1 MSLTISKEFPNV
13 DCESWDTSCLH
24 SISIAHL
31 ESVKYL
37 WLLSLPSFFSK
48 IYSHYFFFSSGDP
61 LSPFVVDKKY
71 LRQGTEKNQSKLMW
85 DTGWVVGFFTYAH
98 NHSRARSSNP
108 AFNVIFGMKS
118 VTCYTRFIFG
128 ITRFWQPLE
137 IVCRFSHTKNFFQKC
152 QQLLIPFAIWI

>member
-13 DCESWDTSCLH
+13 DCDTTCLH
-24 SISIAHL
+24 STSIAHL

-48 IYSHYFFFSSGDP
+48 IYSHYFFFSSVDP

-71 LRQGTEKNQSKLMW
+71 LRQGPEKNQSKLMW

-98 NHSRARSSNP
+98 NHSRARSANP
-108 AFNVIFGMKS
+108 TFNVIFGMKS
-118 VTCYTRFIFG
+118 VTCYTLLTTLRNCA
-128 ITRFWQPLE
+128 PL
-137 IVCRFSHTKNFFQKC
+137 STHKNFFQKC
-152 QQLLIPFAIWI
+152 QQLLIPLAIWI